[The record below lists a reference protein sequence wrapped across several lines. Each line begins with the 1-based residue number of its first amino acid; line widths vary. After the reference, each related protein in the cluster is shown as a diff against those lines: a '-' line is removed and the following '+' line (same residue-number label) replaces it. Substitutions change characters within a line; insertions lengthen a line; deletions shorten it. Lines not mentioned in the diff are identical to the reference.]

1 MKSIIDEES
10 LRKCLQ
16 KIELYKKEE
25 KIKFMNINN
34 LYIQDRNNYETSN
47 TDKIV
52 EKKEEI
58 SNRFI
63 TIERLHD
70 QETKTITDNI
80 EKYNTLKVETEK
92 KFDNLI

>member
-47 TDKIV
+47 TDKN
-52 EKKEEI
+52 EKKKEEI

-70 QETKTITDNI
+70 QETKIITDNI